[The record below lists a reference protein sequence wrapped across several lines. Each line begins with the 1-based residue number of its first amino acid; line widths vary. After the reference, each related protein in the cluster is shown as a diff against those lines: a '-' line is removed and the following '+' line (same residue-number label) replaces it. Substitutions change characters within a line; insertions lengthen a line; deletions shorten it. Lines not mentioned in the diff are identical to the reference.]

1 MDHHLRLLRL
11 EHPFPRQLVSWR
23 IEKDR
28 LHLSRMPLNR
38 VPQDRHL
45 PFHRSRILSR
55 HLTNRPRLPPRRS
68 SGVSKAQHRQLRQ
81 HIITEAIASSL
92 SLLTIPHNG
101 HKVVD
106 PMLPKDHRI
115 SEQKI
120 ILSPPCHPYQCEEHL
135 PGPVD

>member
-1 MDHHLRLLRL
+1 MDPHLPLSRL
-11 EHPFPRQLVSWR
+11 EHLSRRQLVSWR

-28 LHLSRMPLNR
+28 LHLSRMPSSQ
-38 VPQDRHL
+38 VPLDRHL

-55 HLTNRPRLPPRRS
+55 HLTNRPRLPPRHS
-68 SGVSKAQHRQLRQ
+68 SEGPKAQHRQLRQ

-92 SLLTIPHNG
+92 SLLTIPHSG

-106 PMLPKDHRI
+106 PMVPKDHRI